1 MSDFTDW
8 KDTLTKE
15 PDSGKKYYA
24 VGCETASQ
32 WQHIDAILKEDGS
45 NEEAILQN
53 LLNVPIVK
61 HIVKQGQFIS

>member
-32 WQHIDAILKEDGS
+32 WQHIDFILKEDGS
-45 NEEAILQN
+45 NEEAIPSESM
-53 LLNVPIVK
+53 NVLIVRF
-61 HIVKQGQFIS
+61 IVKQGQFIS

>member
-32 WQHIDAILKEDGS
+32 WQHIDSILKKMEVMKKQF
-45 NEEAILQN
+45 LQN
-53 LLNVPIVK
+53 LLNVLIVK